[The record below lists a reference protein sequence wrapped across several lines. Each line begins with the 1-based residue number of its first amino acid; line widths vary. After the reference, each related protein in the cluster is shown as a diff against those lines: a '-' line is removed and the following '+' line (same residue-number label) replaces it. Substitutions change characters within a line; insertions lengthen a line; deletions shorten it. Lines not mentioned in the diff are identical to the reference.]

1 MTLFSLAGS
10 PDLANRTPLPES
22 GLVKMMSATCG
33 PRCLGLFGR
42 FPQNGLWA
50 KMFSAL
56 LIGQE
61 GWFSRRCKLIWSV
74 KVTKYNRTYFQ
85 LRVLTL
91 HTNEIGSGLLLTPTT
106 REEVMDIEKF
116 KSRMEKYPN
125 GTTMPNLAT
134 QVMGFLK
141 TPTKM
146 DWEVTSGKANP
157 VSGNSGTLAQEIM
170 SGYPPTMQKL
180 GLMLPTPTAFDWNS
194 ARTPEKWEEDKAKWA
209 EKGVNLQMPL
219 KQMARFQ
226 MLPTPTVNDSKNST
240 MPDSQLNREDNLT
253 KRFHHLKEIGKTSQL
268 NPQFVL
274 EMMGFPPDWTLL
286 PFLSQ
291 SGETNQS
298 KLPETP

>member
-91 HTNEIGSGLLLTPTT
+91 HTNEIGSGLLLTEQNT
-106 REEVMDIEKF
+106 
-116 KSRMEKYPN
+116 
-125 GTTMPNLAT
+125 L
-134 QVMGFLK
+134 LK

-146 DWEVTSGKANP
+146 DGEVTSGKANP
-157 VSGNSGTLAQEIM
+157 VSGDSGTLAQEIM
-170 SGYPPTMQKL
+170 SGHPPTMQKL
-180 GLMLPTPTAFDWNS
+180 GLLPTPASSNYKGS
-194 ARTPEKWEEDKAKWA
+194 SSVEALEARGRLKEKA
-209 EKGVNLQMPL
+209 
-219 KQMARFQ
+219 
-226 MLPTPTVNDSKNST
+226 
-240 MPDSQLNREDNLT
+240 DNLADQ
-253 KRFHHLKEIGKTSQL
+253 FAVPGKTSQL